1 MQAIS
6 GAVARLIALCAL
18 FALTERIATGAQLR
32 LISALLMM
40 EALLDILGALL
51 KFT

>member
-6 GAVARLIALCAL
+6 GAVARLIALVAL
-18 FALTERIATGAQLR
+18 SALTERMATGAPLR

-51 KFT
+51 AFA